1 MIYSELDGKEI
12 LEIINNNEYT
22 KDMQVDT
29 GYPIFLYSMG
39 YNILK
44 QLGDLAHFGL
54 FKIIII
60 ITIFNTKKQRNYM
73 IIK

>member
-1 MIYSELDGKEI
+1 
-12 LEIINNNEYT
+12 
-22 KDMQVDT
+22 MQVDT